1 MTIDCYWKWFLD
13 SGGISGIVSGIVSG
27 LLVAGFLWFLSWSRR
42 RARRKAQVNRLRDLV
57 LEADEKIKNE
67 KDSVLE
73 TDSRKKIPVSGDAIR
88 KVIFDATFRS
98 FRNVLLYEAL
108 DLLPEERSTALK
120 VADDCSGF
128 LQKMGQSGQIPKGK
142 KFYDQQ
148 FFDRLRELAW
158 LNLPEKES

>member
-27 LLVAGFLWFLSWSRR
+27 LLVAGFLWFLSWSRQK
-42 RARRKAQVNRLRDLV
+42 ARRKAQVNRLRDLV
-57 LEADEKIKNE
+57 LEAEKQIRNPKDMVHDAGGSIK
-67 KDSVLE
+67 VL
-73 TDSRKKIPVSGDAIR
+73 KGDAIR

-98 FRNVLLYEAL
+98 YRNVLLYEAL

-128 LQKMGQSGQIPKGK
+128 LQKMGQWGQIPKGK

-148 FFDRLRELAW
+148 FFDKLRELAW
-158 LNLPEKES
+158 MNLPEKGS